1 MLATLITTNWKQITR
16 NCLIAN
22 LQHYSMKRPKSGNL
36 GKKKKKK
43 VEKTT
48 YKIIGIHKYINY
60 NFTGF

>member
-43 VEKTT
+43 SGKNYLQNNRYPQV
-48 YKIIGIHKYINY
+48 YKL
-60 NFTGF
+60 